1 MSRKDRGSAGS
12 SSCSSID
19 GSLSSRRKYASLDVG
34 SMGVDV
40 NKGPLTSLDN
50 KMLDENFEWV
60 TFYEFKSYAFFNVSR
75 GFSSNL
81 RSCGPSKELSS
92 ENLNEEFESEKLVES
107 ITEKIVKEI
116 DKNVVMRRRQKA
128 RSVRMTLPPGLLNSS
143 NSKLFKRKPRAY

>member
-1 MSRKDRGSAGS
+1 
-12 SSCSSID
+12 
-19 GSLSSRRKYASLDVG
+19 
-34 SMGVDV
+34 
-40 NKGPLTSLDN
+40 
-50 KMLDENFEWV
+50 
-60 TFYEFKSYAFFNVSR
+60 
-75 GFSSNL
+75 
-81 RSCGPSKELSS
+81 LSS